1 MKKSILIVIVAV
13 VLLAGL
19 NVYVF
24 NDLYKKQVTYQK
36 SILFDQAEL
45 CSHTIENELRRFES
59 DLNYILFSDDI
70 SELFSEHA
78 ENSNSL
84 RRLELFYS
92 SYSNLIK
99 NIDIYDNNKNVFNL
113 FKDKNFI
120 TDRYIAQRQR
130 KLADKEVIKVRNN
143 EYQYYI
149 PVFKD
154 NTVSGNIVVSI
165 NLANYIISE
174 LNKFHVSDI
183 CYQWVIHPESK
194 NYTANFPG
202 KIISIENYDAIVDNL
217 KNDFEGLAKHKMTI
231 DSTTVRIITAYKPL
245 NILDHKFGLAFSF
258 NNDFFI
264 KTVFS
269 RIVLIA
275 SISLILF
282 FSIILFLL
290 TRLGYSEK
298 KRGVLNKEKDRLNEI
313 LQHLPIGVIIFDE
326 TGRII
331 YLNQISKDLFFIK
344 EGEEIEGNTLIDK
357 YLMTGQKQKSN
368 LKTAAY
374 DTNQFI
380 LYQKE
385 GNEVVLYRKEL
396 PYFIDGIEYTLSS
409 FIDITSLEKSRK
421 YEAASNTAKSEFL
434 AKMSHEIR
442 TPMNGIIGMAEALDQ
457 KKLTK
462 DQKEYI
468 EIIKSSADLLLNIVN
483 DILDY
488 SKIEAGKMQLE
499 EIPFRLNEEI
509 KLSLDLFRAIV
520 EEKGIKLT
528 VDIRPEVPDDII
540 GDPFRLRQVLSN
552 LISNAVKFTHEGEI
566 RLSVKLEEQY
576 SGNLTI
582 IFEIADTGVGI
593 PKERL
598 ESIFSS
604 FAQADQDTSRKY
616 GGSGLGTT
624 ISKQLVNLMHG
635 EIWVD
640 SPSGISKNKKYPG
653 SKFSFSIEVF
663 SNEEIK
669 KDLDFSAINSF
680 NQVKA
685 FVLAQNL
692 PAKKRILGFLNH
704 LGIHVDIVTI
714 KEEKEIVDN
723 IKDQLQNKKE
733 HQLLII
739 MDEPNLD
746 GLWIARQL
754 SQFGITDQFRV
765 LMISSKHK
773 QENYIQT
780 KLSKI
785 DYYLIQPF
793 DQNILKEYLFRW
805 FSGIKQAEQEKSM
818 ALQKDLNILVAEDN
832 LINQKVAE
840 TIFQN
845 LGYQIDI
852 ALDGKKVVDMVR
864 KKSYDIIFMDLQMP
878 IKDGVDATIEIRGL
892 GFQMPIVAMT
902 ATASKIGKDN
912 AITAGMNDYITKPV
926 KMDAVRTVL
935 EKWFA

>member
-1 MKKSILIVIVAV
+1 MKKSIIIAIVTGIFLV
-13 VLLAGL
+13 GL
-19 NVYVF
+19 NIYIF
-24 NDLYKKQVTYQK
+24 NDLYEKQVSYQK
-36 SILFDQAEL
+36 NILFDQAEL
-45 CSHTIENELRRFES
+45 CSHTIENELQRFES

-70 SELFSEHA
+70 SELFSEDA
-78 ENSNSL
+78 ETSNSL
-84 RRLELFYS
+84 RKLELFYS

-120 TDRYIAQRQR
+120 NDRYIAQRQR
-130 KLADKEVIKVRNN
+130 KLVDKEVVKIRNN

-154 NTVSGNIVVSI
+154 NQVSGNIVISI
-165 NLANYIISE
+165 NLSNYIISE
-174 LNKFHVSDI
+174 LNKFHISDI
-183 CYQWVIHPESK
+183 CYQWIIHPESK
-194 NYTANFPG
+194 EFTTNFPG
-202 KIISIENYDAIVDNL
+202 EVTSIEKYDEIVDNVL
-217 KNDFEGLAKHKMTI
+217 KDFEGLERHKMVI
-231 DSTTVRIITAYKPL
+231 DSTEIRIITVYKPL
-245 NILDHKFGLAFSF
+245 YILDHKFGLAFSF

-264 KTVFS
+264 ETVFS
-269 RIVLIA
+269 RIVIIA
-275 SISLILF
+275 SVSLILF
-282 FSIILFLL
+282 LAAIFFLL
-290 TRLGYSEK
+290 AQLKTNEK
-298 KRGVLNKEKDRLNEI
+298 KKQISTREKDRLNEI
-313 LQHLPIGVIIFDE
+313 LMHLPIGVIVFDE
-326 TGRII
+326 DDGIR
-331 YLNQISKDLFFIK
+331 YFNQIAKELFAIK
-344 EGEEIEGNTLIDK
+344 EGEEKDGNTLVDK
-357 YLMTGQKQKSN
+357 YLMSGRKQKNITKS
-368 LKTAAY
+368 AAY

-385 GNEVVLYRKEL
+385 GNEVILYRKEL
-396 PYFIDGIEYTLSS
+396 PYFIDKKEYILSS
-409 FIDITSLEKSRK
+409 FIDITSLEKARK
-421 YEAASNTAKSEFL
+421 YEAAANTSKSEFL

-442 TPMNGIIGMAEALDQ
+442 TPMNGIIGMTEALDHN
-457 KKLTK
+457 KLTK
-462 DQKEYI
+462 EQQEYVD
-468 EIIKSSADLLLNIVN
+468 IIQSSADLLLSIVD

-499 EIPFRLNEEI
+499 EIPFKLSEEV
-509 KLSLDLFRAIV
+509 KLSLDLFRAII
-520 EEKGIKLT
+520 EEKGLKLK
-528 VDIRPEVPDDII
+528 VDIKPEVPDDII

-566 RLSVKLEEQY
+566 RLTVKLDEKY
-576 SGNLTI
+576 SGNLSL

-604 FAQADQDTSRKY
+604 FTQAEQGTSRKY

-640 SPSGISKNKKYPG
+640 SPSGLSKNKKCPG
-653 SKFSFSIEVF
+653 SKFSFSIEVY
-663 SNEEIK
+663 SNEEIE
-669 KDLDFSAINSF
+669 KDLDFSNINSF
-680 NQVKA
+680 SQVKA
-685 FVLAQNL
+685 FVIAQNL
-692 PAKKRILGFLNH
+692 PTKKRILGFLGH
-704 LGIHVDIVTI
+704 LGLHVDII
-714 KEEKEIVDN
+714 KLKEEKEIIED
-723 IKDQLQNKKE
+723 IKEQLQDQKD
-733 HQLLII
+733 HQLLFI

-746 GLWIARQL
+746 GIWIARQL
-754 SQFGITDQFRV
+754 SHHGITDQYRV

-780 KLSKI
+780 KVSKI

-793 DQNILKEYLFRW
+793 DQNLLKDYIFRW
-805 FSGIKQAEQEKSM
+805 FGGIKKEEQEKSM
-818 ALQKDLNILVAEDN
+818 ALQKDINILVAEDN

-845 LGYQIDI
+845 LGYKIDI
-852 ALDGKKVVDMVR
+852 AFDGKKAVDLVK

-878 IKDGVDATIEIRGL
+878 GKDGVDATIEIRGL

-912 AITAGMNDYITKPV
+912 ALTAGMNDYITKPV